1 MQVEVAVAGRGR
13 GSAAGR
19 RAADAQ
25 LVRVPRARAQ
35 RQLVTEVARVHQR
48 PRQVSGT
55 LAAAPSVIEYTVIQT
70 SVLYYRD
77 DTCCWDR
84 NNRSSSL
91 LRTTTIVN
99 ASG

>member
-55 LAAAPSVIEYTVIQT
+55 LAAAPSVIQHSLQSYKLV
-70 SVLYYRD
+70 YRD